1 MSKGNQL
8 PLRTTPEE
16 AKAILW
22 TIEQEAKARKLK
34 HKQVLARKYAE
45 ERRMQG

>member
-22 TIEQEAKARKLK
+22 EIEQTAKARKK
-34 HKQVLARKYAE
+34 IKRDKDAKLAAE
-45 ERRMQG
+45 KRVGS